1 MPCANPETTTA
12 LLAQVREGGDRAVDA
27 RNRLLPLVYDEL
39 RDLAERYMRAQ
50 NPAHTLQ
57 TTALVNEAY
66 IRLVAREAQGWESRA
81 HFIGVAAKA
90 MRSVLVDHARRRNAG
105 KRGGARRRVPLEGA
119 AILTEDP
126 SDDLLAIDEAL
137 SRLSATDEQKGRV
150 VELRFFGGLTN
161 DEAASVLGVSS
172 ATVKRE
178 WRFARAWLY
187 NDLTGEDAN
196 DA

>member
-1 MPCANPETTTA
+1 MSCAKTDTTTA
-12 LLAQVREGGDRAVDA
+12 LLAQVRAGDAHA
-27 RNRLLPLVYDEL
+27 RERLLPLVYEEL
-39 RDLAERYMRAQ
+39 RALAERYMRGQ
-50 NPAHTLQ
+50 RPGHTLQ

-81 HFIGVAAKA
+81 HFMAVAAAA
-90 MRSVLVDHARRRNAG
+90 MRSVLIDHARRKG
-105 KRGGARRRVPLEGA
+105 TDKRGGGRRRVPIEGA

-126 SDDLLAIDEAL
+126 VEDLLAIDEAL
-137 SRLSATDEQKGRV
+137 TRLSAMDEQKGRI

-161 DEAASVLGVSS
+161 EDTAQAVGVSP

-187 NDLTGEDAN
+187 KELTGETSSGD
-196 DA
+196 

>member
-187 NDLTGEDAN
+187 NALTGEDAN

>member
-1 MPCANPETTTA
+1 MPCVNAETTTS
-12 LLAQVREGGDRAVDA
+12 LLAQVREGGDRGAEA
-27 RNRLLPLVYDEL
+27 RERLLPLVYEEL

-50 NPAHTLQ
+50 SPAHTLQ

-137 SRLSATDEQKGRV
+137 SRLSASDEQKGRV

-161 DEAASVLGVSS
+161 EEAASVLGVSS

-187 NDLTGEDAN
+187 SELTGEDAH

>member
-1 MPCANPETTTA
+1 MPCVNAETTTS
-12 LLAQVREGGDRAVDA
+12 LLAQVREGGDRGAEA
-27 RNRLLPLVYDEL
+27 RERLLPLVYEEL

-50 NPAHTLQ
+50 SPAHTLQ

-137 SRLSATDEQKGRV
+137 SRLSANDEQKGRV

-161 DEAASVLGVSS
+161 EEAASVLGVSS

-187 NDLTGEDAN
+187 SELTGEDAH

>member
-27 RNRLLPLVYDEL
+27 RNRLLPLVYEEL

-90 MRSVLVDHARRRNAG
+90 MRSVLVDHARRRKAG
-105 KRGGARRRVPLEGA
+105 KRGGARRRIPLEGA

-187 NDLTGEDAN
+187 SELTGENAN

>member
-27 RNRLLPLVYDEL
+27 RNRLLPLVYEEL

-90 MRSVLVDHARRRNAG
+90 MRSVLVDHARRRKAG

-187 NDLTGEDAN
+187 SELTGENAN

>member
-12 LLAQVREGGDRAVDA
+12 LLAQVREGGDRGAEA
-27 RNRLLPLVYDEL
+27 RNRLLPLVYEEL
-39 RDLAERYMRAQ
+39 RDLAEHYMRAQ

-90 MRSVLVDHARRRNAG
+90 MRSVLVDHARRRKAG

-187 NDLTGEDAN
+187 NELTGEIAN
-196 DA
+196 DS

>member
-1 MPCANPETTTA
+1 MPCVNAETTTA
-12 LLAQVREGGDRAVDA
+12 LLAQMREGGDRGADA
-27 RNRLLPLVYDEL
+27 RDRLLPLVYEEL
-39 RDLAERYMRAQ
+39 RDIAERYMRAQ
-50 NPAHTLQ
+50 HGAHTLQ

-66 IRLVAREAQGWESRA
+66 IRLVAREAQGWESRS

-90 MRSVLVDHARRRNAG
+90 MRSVLVDHARRRNTG

-126 SDDLLAIDEAL
+126 SDDLIAIDEAL
-137 SRLSATDEQKGRV
+137 SRLSASDAQKGRV

-161 DEAASVLGVSS
+161 EETASVLDIST

-187 NDLTGEDAN
+187 SELTGEPSDES
-196 DA
+196 